1 MERGVQIRLL
11 AVVAL
16 GALLVTSGCL
26 TTDPAVELNTT
37 ESVVFEG
44 ASTSG
49 PVAIGQVNAKLS
61 LVPNATTDGG
71 VDRLLVVA
79 PNGETFHRTALDSG
93 QSSATV
99 LLPPDGSAT
108 IVAAN
113 TVNGT
118 VVETRNATVTGDSLR

>member
-1 MERGVQIRLL
+1 MRGSRVQLL

-16 GALLVTSGCL
+16 GMLLVISGCL

-37 ESVVFEG
+37 ESTVFAG
-44 ASTSG
+44 AATDG
-49 PVAIGQVNAKLS
+49 AVAVGQVNTKLR
-61 LVPNATTDGG
+61 LVPNATTDEG
-71 VDRLLVVA
+71 VDRISGIA
-79 PNGETFHRTALDSG
+79 PNGETFHRTTLDSG
-93 QSSATV
+93 QSSASV

-108 IVAAN
+108 VVAAN

>member
-1 MERGVQIRLL
+1 MRGSRVRLL

-37 ESVVFEG
+37 ESAVFAE
-44 ASTSG
+44 ASASG
-49 PVAIGQVNAKLS
+49 SVAIGQVNAKLS
-61 LVPNATTDGG
+61 LVPNATTDEG

-79 PNGETFHRTALDSG
+79 PNGETFHRTTLDSG
-93 QSSATV
+93 QSSAAV

-118 VVETRNATVTGDSLR
+118 VVETRNATITGDSLR

>member
-1 MERGVQIRLL
+1 MGGSRVRLL

-16 GALLVTSGCL
+16 ITLLVTSGCL
-26 TTDPAVELNTT
+26 ATDPAIELNTT
-37 ESVVFEG
+37 ESAVFAG
-44 ASTSG
+44 ASTNG
-49 PVAIGQVNAKLS
+49 AVAVGQVNAKLR
-61 LVPNATTDGG
+61 LVPNATTDEG
-71 VDRLLVVA
+71 VDRIAVIA
-79 PNGETFHRTALDSG
+79 PNGETFHRTTLDSG

-108 IVAAN
+108 VVAAN